1 MGEQLTAGEVCTRT
15 VTVAFRNTTLG
26 EAARLMRDNNA
37 GCLVVVDEVQ
47 GLRIVVG
54 LLTDR
59 DIVTDII
66 AAEVNPDTLRV
77 EDVMTTEL
85 VTARET
91 DSLIDLLRSMRRKA
105 VRRIP
110 VVGARAELVG
120 LVTLDDLLDIVSE
133 ELVLLVG
140 AIDSQSQRERPMRR
154 LAR

>member
-1 MGEQLTAGEVCTRT
+1 MGEQLTAGEVCTRS

-26 EAARLMRDNNA
+26 GAARLMRDNNA

-85 VTARET
+85 VTAREA

>member
-15 VTVAFRNTTLG
+15 VTVASRNTTLG

>member
-15 VTVAFRNTTLG
+15 VTVAFRNTTVG

>member
-1 MGEQLTAGEVCTRT
+1 VH
-15 VTVAFRNTTLG
+15 
-26 EAARLMRDNNA
+26 
-37 GCLVVVDEVQ
+37 

>member
-1 MGEQLTAGEVCTRT
+1 MGEQLTAGEVCTRS

-26 EAARLMRDNNA
+26 GAARLMRDNNA
-37 GCLVVVDEVQ
+37 GCLVVVDEVH

>member
-1 MGEQLTAGEVCTRT
+1 MGEQLTAGEVCTRS

>member
-1 MGEQLTAGEVCTRT
+1 MGEQLTAGEVCTRS
-15 VTVAFRNTTLG
+15 VTVAFRSTTLG
-26 EAARLMRDNNA
+26 GAARPMRDNNA